1 MHRKEEQGTGRNSS
15 HGFNRGFPCEI
26 IMNKKMF
33 HKIVID
39 QRNDYIYYTYIEGS
53 NIVLHIINN
62 FSYKRVLKNGK
73 VTIDSMK
80 SEAAVTLVFEPVNPY
95 YNEVMKIFMA
105 EKGIFFDPSELSD
118 VKNVEQIMTTF
129 FNPPQKAYKVN
140 AILNIRAA
148 DQEEAVKKA
157 TDFIKN
163 IQRT

>member
-1 MHRKEEQGTGRNSS
+1 
-15 HGFNRGFPCEI
+15 
-26 IMNKKMF
+26 
-33 HKIVID
+33 
-39 QRNDYIYYTYIEGS
+39 
-53 NIVLHIINN
+53 
-62 FSYKRVLKNGK
+62 
-73 VTIDSMK
+73 MK